1 MTASPPASPSF
12 LDAPGGVRLA
22 YLARPGASPTVVF
35 LGGYASDMTG
45 TKASY
50 LDDWCGA
57 RGHAFVRFDYR
68 GHGRSSGQLVDGT
81 IGAWRDDALAG
92 LRQAF
97 SHNANLGAIVHTTD
111 VPEWQRFRAI
121 QEQRGFRAFLEARD
135 GPHRALEARDAE

>member
-1 MTASPPASPSF
+1 MNRVVANDRLMEEAERF
-12 LDAPGGVRLA
+12 AKRLA
-22 YLARPGASPTVVF
+22 LIPPLSMRLNKLAINQV
-35 LGGYASDMTG
+35 
-45 TKASY
+45 
-50 LDDWCGA
+50 WE
-57 RGHAFVRFDYR
+57 
-68 GHGRSSGQLVDGT
+68 
-81 IGAWRDDALAG
+81 LAG